1 MSATARPHHSSG
13 PTPPLNQSCEN
24 CRALKVRCLP
34 DPNIAHQCQRCTR
47 TRRICVFAHTL
58 RRQPR
63 KKTGSRVA
71 QLEKDVRDL
80 RALLHEQNAPNQR
93 SNSAGVDTGAA
104 AVSLSPTT
112 TTTTAAAD
120 TAAVSAA
127 TATTVSPVSETA
139 PTRAAATTTPFAS
152 TISDSAR
159 LQTAS
164 SSCPPRPIVTSPV
177 ANPPSHVSTTGSTFM
192 SSSPGSADVVDRG
205 ILSLETAQMLLSVFI
220 SELTQFFPVVV
231 LPGDTSADFLRRT
244 KPVLFLSIIA
254 AASLTLETPHATV
267 LHEELLAGFA
277 TRFFLRQEKSL
288 DLVQALLVMLIYY
301 LPPKSAMHGQYYQY
315 THIATTM
322 ALELGI
328 AAGAVGRK
336 TQRCHA
342 GEGELPPSVHS
353 DQARAVLGCYHF
365 ASNVSMQTR
374 RPNMLCHNAV
384 ISGYVK
390 HLSVSTSA
398 LDQQLA
404 AWFGLQRIVD
414 ETLAAAGHDNTLTDT
429 HMLESQMLPI
439 LKWFDTRMLQWKM
452 SIPKDM
458 FTTWMDLEYHYL
470 YLAIHEQAAGEGYRD
485 PDAAT
490 RRYYTLP
497 PLEGDTERHRANVPI
512 SAARVQIITKWVL
525 SAQQLLDVFLQCD
538 IPTMRKLPNMTY
550 TRMILGVSSLLRIYH
565 MTQLGPL
572 SEVITPQMINVDE
585 YLDRLSQALSEAC
598 DNQKFRVPSKWY
610 HVVAV
615 KNREWY
621 EQLQR
626 RLAGYSS
633 ENPSYLRGI
642 FPPPTSTT
650 AGVPGAQPP
659 GMLPSLVPGGAP
671 AYMESWYADD
681 PAGRAD
687 AVREMPAVG
696 GAAAPMMYLSSMQPV
711 PGAVEAGGHFAPPA
725 GHAGWRLDE
734 PLPDLSFP
742 Y

>member
-1 MSATARPHHSSG
+1 MSATVRSHHPPD

-47 TRRICVFAHTL
+47 TRRTCVFAHTL

-80 RALLHEQNAPNQR
+80 RALLHEQNG
-93 SNSAGVDTGAA
+93 SN
-104 AVSLSPTT
+104 
-112 TTTTAAAD
+112 TAAA
-120 TAAVSAA
+120 AA
-127 TATTVSPVSETA
+127 TIASPVSETISA
-139 PTRAAATTTPFAS
+139 RAAATTPFVS
-152 TISDSAR
+152 VTSDSAR
-159 LQTAS
+159 IQATS
-164 SSCPPRPIVTSPV
+164 SSGPPRPTVTSPT
-177 ANPPSHVSTTGSTFM
+177 AHSSSHVSTTGSIFM
-192 SSSPGSADVVDRG
+192 GSSVGSGDVVDRG

-220 SELTQFFPVVV
+220 SDLTQYFPVVV
-231 LPGDTSADFLRRT
+231 LPEGTDADFLRGT

-254 AASLTLETPHATV
+254 AASLTLETPHATA
-267 LHEELLAGFA
+267 LHEELLAAVAG
-277 TRFFLRQEKSL
+277 RFFLRQEKSL
-288 DLVQALLVMLIYY
+288 ELVQALLIMLIYY
-301 LPPKSAMHGQYYQY
+301 LPPKSAIHGQYYQY

-328 AAGAVGRK
+328 VAGAVGRK
-336 TQRCHA
+336 NQRCHA
-342 GEGELPPSVHS
+342 GEGELPATIHS

-365 ASNVSMQTR
+365 ASNVGMQTR
-374 RPNMLCHNAV
+374 RPNMLCYNAV
-384 ISGYVK
+384 IGGYVK
-390 HLSVSTSA
+390 HLGASPGN

-404 AWFGLQRIVD
+404 AWFGLQRIMD

-429 HMLESQMLPI
+429 PMLESQMLPI
-439 LKWFDTRMLQWKM
+439 LKWFDTRMLQWKI
-452 SIPKDM
+452 STPKEM
-458 FTTWMDLEYHYL
+458 LTTWMTLEYHYL

-485 PDAAT
+485 PDAPT

-497 PLEGDTERHRANVPI
+497 PLEGNTERHRANVPL
-512 SAARVQIITKWVL
+512 SAARVQIITKWML
-525 SAQQLLDVFLQCD
+525 SAQQLLDFFLQCD
-538 IPTMRKLPNMTY
+538 VPTMRKLPNMTY
-550 TRMILGVSSLLRIYH
+550 TRMILGVSSLLRIYY

-598 DNQKFRVPSKWY
+598 DNQRFRVPSKWH

-626 RLAGYSS
+626 RLAACSVDNY
-633 ENPSYLRGI
+633 SYLRGV
-642 FPPPTSTT
+642 FPSSTSTS
-650 AGVPGAQPP
+650 AVPSAAPP
-659 GMLPSLVPGGAP
+659 GVLPSLVPGAAP

-681 PAGRAD
+681 PTARAD
-687 AVREMPAVG
+687 AARGIPAVG
-696 GAAAPMMYLSSMQPV
+696 GGAAPMLYLSPMQPV
-711 PGAVEAGGHFAPPA
+711 PGTVEGGGHFATPA
-725 GHAGWRLDE
+725 GHPAWRLDE
-734 PLPDLSFP
+734 SLPDLSFP